1 MSDLTKSSDAGLEG
15 NSGFNKTPQTRQAGV
30 EIAAGDACYI
40 DSNGLFQK
48 ALSTNWMVTGSS
60 GMIAFDGLAPKAIP
74 SGTYGEI
81 YGAGAEFFYA
91 DSGLVIGTALWVSNT
106 AGKLAD
112 ARVAA
117 ATTDQPVAKVISA
130 TNIVLLRGV

>member
-1 MSDLTKSSDAGLEG
+1 MSDLTKSADAGLSE
-15 NSGFNKTPQTRQAGV
+15 AGWKSPLSRKAGA

-40 DSNGLFQK
+40 DTNGLLQK
-48 ALSTNWMVTGSS
+48 AVSTNWMVTGTT
-60 GMIAFDGLAPKAIP
+60 GQIAFDGLAEKAIP
-74 SGTYGEI
+74 SGTVGEI
-81 YGAGAEFFYA
+81 FGAGSEFYYA

-117 ATTDQPVAKVISA
+117 AGTDQPVAKVISA

>member
-1 MSDLTKSSDAGLEG
+1 MSDLTRSSDAGLEG

-30 EIAAGDACYI
+30 GIAAGEACYI

-48 ALSTNWMVTGSS
+48 AVSTVWMVTGTT
-60 GMIAFDGLAPKAIP
+60 GQIAFDGLAAKAIP
-74 SGTYGEI
+74 SGTFGEI

-91 DSGLVIGTALWVSNT
+91 DSGLTIGTALWVSNT

-117 ATTDQPVAKVISA
+117 AGTDQPVAQVITA
-130 TNIVLLRGV
+130 TNIVLLRGL